1 MAGKTRGRKTKNI
14 DNLDFATI
22 IRDQFNGDVNA
33 FAAYMAS
40 QAHDAEFLEV
50 VESDERFKRAQSLL
64 DQKSSVEEQ
73 LNLIA
78 EVTENFEALE
88 ERLMKQLEELR
99 ENQEVLEA
107 ARPVYESQAEAV
119 SDILEEY
126 RAAHRE
132 GRAPNPPSRS
142 IAQDP
147 ENVPV
152 LKRHSAT
159 GNIYIAR

>member
-1 MAGKTRGRKTKNI
+1 MAGKTRGRKTQNI
-14 DNLDFATI
+14 DNLDFKTI
-22 IRDQFNGDVNA
+22 ISEKFGGDVNA
-33 FAAYMAS
+33 FTAYMAQ
-40 QAHDAEFLEV
+40 QAQDADFLEA
-50 VESDERFKRAQSLL
+50 VESDERFKRAQSLMS
-64 DQKSSVEEQ
+64 QQSSVEEQ
-73 LNLIA
+73 LSLIS
-78 EVTENFEALE
+78 EVTDNFEALE
-88 ERLMKQLEELR
+88 ARLLKQLDELR
-99 ENQEVLEA
+99 ENQEVLEN

-132 GRAPNPPSRS
+132 GRAPNPPART